1 MYQRATSRILLAVLL
16 STPLAVPRSALA
28 QSSGVTEPSSTET
41 ASRPAAPSEAD
52 EADTPDSDKKKL
64 ISLLDVEPPLLNGIM
79 RYPKYYGDPNM
90 IRGDLFERSHLLGD
104 WGGARD
110 DLAASGLIVDFGLTQ
125 VFQGVASGDS
135 DDDTSYV
142 GSADVWLGL
151 DTGRAGLWSG
161 GLIFAHGEANWGDPL
176 TGTGAL
182 VPLNGDAIAPGEP
195 DSIALSE
202 IYLTQALSE
211 QVLVVAGK
219 INWAAWADTSF
230 FANSERTQFLYE
242 GLVNTAMLGPFVP
255 YTGWGAFMAV
265 KVAEEHAVG
274 FLATQNAGRATVTG
288 FNDFRMDEMTFAAAY
303 TFSPKIGALPGQ
315 YAFVGAYTSKET
327 LGFAVDDQY
336 LFGTELTDII
346 ARLPTTADDNYAFI
360 FTGSQYLWVR
370 DGGGHKHS
378 DPATYATARRD
389 NVNPVGLGLTA
400 RFGIAPSDRNV
411 IDQFYSIGIGG
422 WGGFAGRDDDNWG
435 IGWAGSHIS
444 SDFRDFSGEFDL
456 DFEDFEHGV
465 EAFYN
470 FALTPAAHLSG
481 HVQWI
486 NPIDSTKDDIV
497 TLSAR
502 LQLDF

>member
-1 MYQRATSRILLAVLL
+1 VLL
-16 STPLAVPRSALA
+16 STPLVALGPALA
-28 QSSGVTEPSSTET
+28 QSSGATESSSPDPASPT
-41 ASRPAAPSEAD
+41 AATSAAD
-52 EADTPDSDKKKL
+52 EAETSDSEDKKL
-64 ISLLDVEPPLLNGIM
+64 ISLLDAEPSIYNGII

-90 IRGDLFERSHLLGD
+90 VRGDLFERSHLLGD

-125 VFQGVASGDS
+125 VFQGVVSGDS

-142 GSADVWLGL
+142 GSADLWLGL

-176 TGTGAL
+176 TGTGAIL
-182 VPLNGDAIAPGEP
+182 PLNGEAIAPGEP

-211 QVLVVAGK
+211 QVLLIAGK
-219 INWAAWADTSF
+219 VDWAAWADTSF
-230 FANSERTQFLYE
+230 FANNERTQFLYE
-242 GLVNTAMLGPFVP
+242 GLVNNAMLGPFVP
-255 YTGWGAFMAV
+255 YTSWGAFMV
-265 KVAEEHAVG
+265 VQVAQEHAVG
-274 FLATQNAGRATVTG
+274 FLVAQNAGRATVTG
-288 FNDFRMDEMTFAAAY
+288 FNDFSMDEMTFAAAY
-303 TFSPKIGALPGQ
+303 TFSPKFGDLPGL
-315 YAFVGAYTSKET
+315 YEFVGAYTSKDSF
-327 LGFAVDDQY
+327 GFAIDERY
-336 LFGTELTDII
+336 LFGTDLTDVV
-346 ARLPTTADDNYAFI
+346 ALLPTTAEDNYAFI

-370 DGGGHKHS
+370 DGAQRKRS
-378 DPATYATARRD
+378 DPVNYATARRE
-389 NVNPVGLGLTA
+389 NINPVGFGLSA
-400 RFGIAPSDRNV
+400 RFGISPSDRNV
-411 IDQFYSIGIGG
+411 IDQFYKFGIGG
-422 WGGFAGRDDDNWG
+422 WGGILGRDDDNWG

-444 SDFRDFSGEFDL
+444 SDLREIAGRAGRDL
-456 DFEDFEHGV
+456 DDFEHGV

-486 NPIDSTKDDIV
+486 NPIDSTKDDVV